1 MVPDMNRLEA
11 YEKAL
16 RTWGKWVDQK
26 VNVNKL
32 QLFFQGVSPDHW
44 K

>member
-1 MVPDMNRLEA
+1 MNRLEA

-16 RTWGKWVDQK
+16 QTWGKWVDQIEDAK
-26 VNVNKL
+26 IP
-32 QLFFQGVSPDHW
+32 QIFFQGVSPDHW